1 MPIPT
6 PAAATL
12 DLHHVGVIVRDM
24 DAAARDNVARC
35 GLGSLVRRSTMRF
48 DNALYR
54 GERITYSAEFA
65 FHDLGNTAIELI
77 QPIGNDRS
85 PYLDALNESGECTHH
100 LACFVPSIDAH
111 LDAARRSNPALS
123 VLVESATPDGRIR
136 FVYVEGL
143 VRGVLMELMERR
155 G

>member
-1 MPIPT
+1 MSIPSAG
-6 PAAATL
+6 AAIP

-24 DAAARDNVARC
+24 DAAARDNVARF
-35 GLGSLVRRSTMRF
+35 GLGGLVRRSTMRF
-48 DNALYR
+48 ENAIYR

-65 FHDLGNTAIELI
+65 FHDLGNTTIELI
-77 QPIGNDRS
+77 QPLGGDRS
-85 PYLDALNESGECTHH
+85 PYLDALEASGECTHH

-111 LDAARRSNPALS
+111 LAAARLRNPALA
-123 VLVESATPDGRIR
+123 VLVESATPDGAIR